1 MPRLRPAAA
10 LGALT
15 LLSVLSVAACGGS
28 PRETTPPMPGAQLS
42 SDRPGRDMEPRL
54 GTATSPASGRS
65 VIPRNE
71 GNSQS
76 PIDAGSVAR
85 GTP

>member
-1 MPRLRPAAA
+1 MPKTLPAA

-15 LLSVLSVAACGGS
+15 LLTLAACGGT
-28 PRETTPPMPGAQLS
+28 PNETTGPVPGARLS
-42 SDRPGRDMEPRL
+42 SDRGLDMEPRL
-54 GTATSPASGRS
+54 GTATSRASPGN

-76 PIDAGSVAR
+76 PIDAASPAR